1 MAKFKRLICLLLA
14 SALVLLCGCDA
25 NEKDSVSSEKG
36 DNSLT
41 ITDSEGHSVTLKES
55 PKIVSCSAS
64 LSECWLLAGGTLTGI
79 TEDVITER
87 GLLKEG
93 DAAIVGSVKSIDLE
107 KVTALTPDYVIMS
120 ADLTAHKEL
129 EPNLK
134 KLGINYG
141 YFREDTFEDYKFIM
155 SEFCNITDR
164 VDLYTENVV
173 DTEKNIREILS
184 KIPEKINKSALLGR
198 VFSTGMKAKI
208 DDNPAGI
215 ILKDFKVKNIAED
228 YPSALEDLSLE
239 VVVKSD
245 PDFILFYAM
254 GDEESAKS
262 YLSENLENSPAF
274 KDLKAVKNNTYHLL
288 PKELF
293 QYKPNNR
300 WDESYEYLAKIIYP
314 EIFK

>member
-1 MAKFKRLICLLLA
+1 MAKLKRVICILLV

-25 NEKDSVSSEKG
+25 NKKDSLSSENDK
-36 DNSLT
+36 NSLT
-41 ITDSEGHSVTLKES
+41 ITDSEGNSVTLKSS

-79 TEDVITER
+79 TEDVISER
-87 GLLKEG
+87 GLLKDG

-107 KVTALTPDYVIMS
+107 KITALTPEYVIMS

-164 VDLYTENVV
+164 KDLYTENVV
-173 DTEKNIREILS
+173 DTEKNIKEILS
-184 KIPEKINKSALLGR
+184 KIPEKNNKSALLGR
-198 VFSTGMKAKI
+198 VFSTGMKAKT

-228 YPSALEDLSLE
+228 YPSTLEDLSLE
-239 VVVKSD
+239 TVVKSD
-245 PDFILFYAM
+245 PDFLLFYAM

-293 QYKPNNR
+293 HYKPNNR

-314 EIFK
+314 EIF

>member
-1 MAKFKRLICLLLA
+1 MTKFKRLVCLLLVL
-14 SALVLLCGCDA
+14 ALVLLCGCS
-25 NEKDSVSSEKG
+25 NNKETSVKEE
-36 DNSLT
+36 NSLT
-41 ITDSEGHSVTLKES
+41 ITDSEGNSVTLKQS

-79 TEDVITER
+79 TEDVISER
-87 GLLKEG
+87 GLLKDG

-155 SEFCNITDR
+155 SEFCNIIGR
-164 VDLYTENVV
+164 EDLYNENVV
-173 DTEKNIREILS
+173 DTEKNIKEILS
-184 KIPEKINKSALLGR
+184 KIPEKNNKSALLGR
-198 VFSTGMKAKI
+198 VFSTGMKAKT

-239 VVVKSD
+239 TVVKSD
-245 PDFILFYAM
+245 PDFLLFYAM
-254 GDEESAKS
+254 GDEESAKA
-262 YLSENLENSPAF
+262 YLLENLENSPAF

-293 QYKPNNR
+293 HYKPNNR

-314 EIFK
+314 EIF

>member
-1 MAKFKRLICLLLA
+1 
-14 SALVLLCGCDA
+14 
-25 NEKDSVSSEKG
+25 
-36 DNSLT
+36 
-41 ITDSEGHSVTLKES
+41 
-55 PKIVSCSAS
+55 
-64 LSECWLLAGGTLTGI
+64 
-79 TEDVITER
+79 
-87 GLLKEG
+87 
-93 DAAIVGSVKSIDLE
+93 
-107 KVTALTPDYVIMS
+107 MS

-164 VDLYTENVV
+164 KDLYTENVV
-173 DTEKNIREILS
+173 DTEKNIKEILS
-184 KIPEKINKSALLGR
+184 KIPEKNNKSALLGR
-198 VFSTGMKAKI
+198 VFSTGMKAKT

-228 YPSALEDLSLE
+228 YPSTLEDLSLE
-239 VVVKSD
+239 TVVKSD
-245 PDFILFYAM
+245 PDFLLFYAM

-293 QYKPNNR
+293 HYKPNNR

-314 EIFK
+314 EIF

>member
-1 MAKFKRLICLLLA
+1 MTKFKRLVCLLLVL
-14 SALVLLCGCDA
+14 ALVLLCGCS
-25 NEKDSVSSEKG
+25 NNKETSVKEE
-36 DNSLT
+36 NSLT
-41 ITDSEGHSVTLKES
+41 ITDSEGNSVTLKQS

-79 TEDVITER
+79 TEDVISER
-87 GLLKEG
+87 GLLKDG
-93 DAAIVGSVKSIDLE
+93 DAAIVGSVKTIDLE

-155 SEFCNITDR
+155 NEFCNIIGR
-164 VDLYTENVV
+164 EDLYNENVV
-173 DTEKNIREILS
+173 DTEKNIKEILS
-184 KIPEKINKSALLGR
+184 KIPEKNNKSALLGR
-198 VFSTGMKAKI
+198 VFSTGMKAKT

-228 YPSALEDLSLE
+228 YPSTLEDLSLE
-239 VVVKSD
+239 TVIKSD
-245 PDFILFYAM
+245 PDFLLFYAM

-293 QYKPNNR
+293 HYKPNNR

-314 EIFK
+314 EIF

>member
-1 MAKFKRLICLLLA
+1 MAKFKRLVCLLLV
-14 SALVLLCGCDA
+14 STLVLLCGCDA
-25 NEKDSVSSEKG
+25 NEKDAVSSEKG

-41 ITDSEGHSVTLKES
+41 ITDSEGNSVTLKES

-64 LSECWLLAGGTLTGI
+64 LSECWLLAGGTLAGI

-164 VDLYTENVV
+164 GDLYTENVM
-173 DTEKNIREILS
+173 DTEKNIKEILS
-184 KIPEKINKSALLGR
+184 KIPEKNSKSALLGR
-198 VFSTGMKAKI
+198 VFSTGMKAKT

-254 GDEESAKS
+254 GNEESAKS

>member
-1 MAKFKRLICLLLA
+1 MAKFKRLICLLLV

-25 NEKDSVSSEKG
+25 NEKDLVSSEKG

-164 VDLYTENVV
+164 GDLYTENVV
-173 DTEKNIREILS
+173 DTEKNIKEILS
-184 KIPEKINKSALLGR
+184 KIPEKNNKSALLGR
-198 VFSTGMKAKI
+198 VFSTGMKAKT

>member
-1 MAKFKRLICLLLA
+1 MAKLKRVICLLLV

-25 NEKDSVSSEKG
+25 NKKDSVSSENG
-36 DNSLT
+36 ENSLT
-41 ITDSEGHSVTLKES
+41 ITDSEGNSVTLKSS

-79 TEDVITER
+79 TEDVISER

-93 DAAIVGSVKSIDLE
+93 DANIVGSVKSIDLE
-107 KVTALTPDYVIMS
+107 KVTSLNPDYVIMS

-134 KLGINYG
+134 NLGINYG

-155 SEFCNITDR
+155 SEFCNITGR
-164 VDLYTENVV
+164 EDLYTESVL
-173 DTEKNIREILS
+173 DTEEKIKEILS
-184 KIPEKINKSALLGR
+184 KIPENNTETALLAR
-198 VFSTGMKAKI
+198 VFSTGMKAKT

-215 ILKDFKVKNIAED
+215 ILKDFKVKNIADD

-245 PDFILFYAM
+245 PDFLLFYAM

-262 YLSENLENSPAF
+262 YLSANLENSPAF
-274 KDLKAVKNNTYHLL
+274 KDLKSVKNKTYHLL